1 MLDIKLGKYV
11 LTFGRARNTPTRQTE
26 ESLTSIFPFVSVRKV
41 KTRIPKK
48 NAMRLRMFSE
58 SPVVRQVI
66 NLVKDG
72 VLKLD
77 WKVVPLDETTPG
89 LYAKEVEI
97 VKNIITCP
105 NNEDD
110 YKSFWG
116 AVLEDSLVGDCMCF
130 EKARAGNPARP
141 LFLFP
146 VDGLSIDLMINNK
159 DKKYAQIVE
168 GQTKYFSA
176 DEIAYVKRQNRTNT
190 PFGLSPL
197 EVSWGHINALTNTF
211 EYAADTASNAVP
223 KYMVNIGKDLAN
235 KMDEFKTYFRNE
247 CMGEANIPI
256 LATDK
261 IESVQLAPI
270 SEESLFMKWQ
280 TFVATFISHEFGV
293 PAQFIGLEKSSD
305 RATWA
310 DKYEQFAENAL
321 KPYAELIEKA
331 INVHVIRYLG
341 LQDKVKFQFIW
352 EDSLDQKERMSSMIV
367 KQWSLDLITANEA
380 RSILGLEPFEDMG
393 DDRISVYKGK
403 VNQEYGIN
411 GYNGVGNDRYTDK
424 VTDNKLDDNS
434 KSE

>member
-1 MLDIKLGKYV
+1 MDIKLGKYV
-11 LTFGRARNTPTRQTE
+11 VSFGRARNNPTRQTE
-26 ESLTSIFPFVSVRKV
+26 ETLTNIFPFISVTRV
-41 KTRIPKK
+41 KTRLPKK
-48 NAMRLRMFSE
+48 NAFKLRMFSE
-58 SPVVRQVI
+58 SPVVRQVL

-72 VLKLD
+72 VLKLN
-77 WKVVPLDETTPG
+77 WKVVPLDETTPD
-89 LYAKEVEI
+89 LYQREIEI
-97 VKNIITCP
+97 VKNIITAP

-130 EKARAGNPARP
+130 EKARAGNPNRP

-146 VDGLSIDLMINNK
+146 VDGLSIDLMVN
-159 DKKYAQIVE
+159 DKKNKYAQSVE
-168 GQTKYFSA
+168 GKIKYFTT
-176 DEIAYVKRQNRTNT
+176 DDIAYVKRQNRTNT

-235 KMDEFKTYFRNE
+235 KMDEFKSYFYNE
-247 CMGEANIPI
+247 CMGEANIPV

-261 IESVQLAPI
+261 IESVQLAPV
-270 SEESLFMKWQ
+270 SEEALFMKWQ

-331 INVHVIRYLG
+331 INVHIIRFLG
-341 LQDKVKFQFIW
+341 YQDKIKFQFIW

-367 KQWSLDLITANEA
+367 KQWSLDLLTANEA
-380 RSILGLEPFEDMG
+380 RVALGFDPIEEYG
-393 DDRISVYKGK
+393 DDRISIYKGK

-411 GYNGVGNDRYTDK
+411 GYAGVGQDRYADK
-424 VTDNKLDDNS
+424 VTDNKLEENS
-434 KSE
+434 KDG